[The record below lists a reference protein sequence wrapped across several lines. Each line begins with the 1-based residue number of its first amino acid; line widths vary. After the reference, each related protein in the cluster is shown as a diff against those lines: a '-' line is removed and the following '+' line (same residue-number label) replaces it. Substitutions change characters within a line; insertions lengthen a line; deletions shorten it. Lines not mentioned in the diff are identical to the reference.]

1 MEAEK
6 LKKYLEQIPNN
17 VSGDGASY
25 AKKVKQFLRF
35 FCLDTNEQIEQGSV
49 GGAAQVT
56 GVMLE
61 EINTTD
67 ANGMP
72 QNNIKV
78 TFNSSSV
85 TDYASAQI
93 WFKAQQDDVFRQA
106 GSTEGTQYV
115 IEDVTKEQVY
125 IVKVVAVNSKGGT
138 AAFEEAPQALITI
151 QGGVLVP
158 DAPTQFVLTWDNEG
172 PLWEWL
178 YNDNGYIDFFELRL
192 DEHAGVYDEN
202 LLERTRNTYSRA
214 NPNVRSGTAY
224 LFVRNIFGTY
234 SAPATRQ
241 FSKAVGSKPNKP
253 VLSKVIKGVN
263 IHMDDLPAGYKEYK
277 IIINGNDVYYTAN
290 NDFVYF
296 VFAGQISVQYCF
308 VDDIGDGELSD
319 ILTEDVQLLVQS
331 GDIAAG
337 AVTGVSIA
345 ENAITAAHI
354 EANAITSNKIAADA
368 ITADKLAVGSVT
380 ANAIAAN
387 AVRANAIQAGSIIAQ
402 HISAGAVTADKLAA
416 NTITLS
422 GALQIVGGAV
432 TLNEDGLKAMNT
444 NGSYTLFNEE
454 GMNFYDGNGVK
465 FAGVGRFMIG
475 VAKDGQYIKFTQ
487 PWDITPSVIV
497 IPQQLQT
504 SVAGYSTLDLDII
517 SNALELSKNGFRVQ
531 VKTVLKAGSGGS
543 QILNTPIM
551 TRVNVIQN
559 NNYTASKTI
568 TPPDGATRLSATVNI
583 VLEGTTY
590 THQRPPIGGITFPP
604 VVFLGAAANA
614 SIYLKVNGKTVDS
627 IENVCDEYF
636 GTSDSVGSTDLAAN
650 FTVNSN
656 FSDDD
661 VITIEVKGW
670 GNRFESGHNAWTT
683 AVLNSIQYDVATDS
697 VVSSGTGTFIVTDGN
712 SANYTIT
719 N

>member
-1 MEAEK
+1 MDADK

-17 VSGDGASY
+17 VSGDGATY
-25 AKKVKQFLRF
+25 AKKIKQFLRM
-35 FCLDTNEQIEQGSV
+35 FCIDTNEQIEQGSV
-49 GGAAQVT
+49 GGAQQVT
-56 GVMLE
+56 GIKLE
-61 EINTTD
+61 EINATD

-78 TFNSSSV
+78 TFDSSGV

-93 WFKAQQDDVFRQA
+93 WYKDRQDDVFRQA
-106 GSTEGTQYV
+106 GSAEGTQFI
-115 IEDVTKEQVY
+115 IEDVTKGRTY
-125 IVKVVAVNSKGGT
+125 IVKVVAVNKKGGS
-138 AAFEEAPQALITI
+138 ANFDEAPQAIITI
-151 QGGVLVP
+151 KGGALVP
-158 DAPTQFVLTWDNEG
+158 DAPTQFVLTWDKEG

-178 YNDNGYIDFFELRL
+178 YNDNGYIDYFELRL
-192 DEHAGVYDEN
+192 DANAGVYSDK
-202 LLERTRNTYSRA
+202 LLERTRNAYSRA

-234 SAPATRQ
+234 SLPATRQ
-241 FSKAVGSKPNKP
+241 FSKAVGAKPNKP

-308 VDDIGDGELSD
+308 VDDIGDGEFSD
-319 ILTEDVQLLVQS
+319 LLTENVQLLVQS
-331 GDIAAG
+331 DDIAAG

-432 TLNEDGLKAMNT
+432 TVSGDGLKAVNS
-444 NGSYTLFNEE
+444 NGSYTLFDEE
-454 GMNFYDGNGVK
+454 GMNFYDSNGIK
-465 FAGVGRFMIG
+465 FAGVGRFMLG
-475 VAKDGQYIKFTQ
+475 TAKHGQKIVFTQ
-487 PWDITPSVIV
+487 PWDIIPQVIV
-497 IPQQLQT
+497 IPMRLQT
-504 SVAGYSTLDLDII
+504 CVAGYSTLDLDIVCG
-517 SNALELSKNGFRVQ
+517 ALDITKNGFEIQ
-531 VKTVLKAGSGGS
+531 AQTILKSGSGGAIVVN
-543 QILNTPIM
+543 QPITGGGDYNSGSRTM
-551 TRVNVIQN
+551 TGE
-559 NNYTASKTI
+559 YTI
-568 TPPDGATRLSATVNI
+568 TPPEGATKLTAV
-583 VLEGTTY
+583 
-590 THQRPPIGGITFPP
+590 
-604 VVFLGAAANA
+604 
-614 SIYLKVNGKTVDS
+614 
-627 IENVCDEYF
+627 
-636 GTSDSVGSTDLAAN
+636 
-650 FTVNSN
+650 VNSN
-656 FSDDD
+656 FSSTIYDPNPSDNLPGYSAYYGTISVQLIINGD
-661 VITIEVKGW
+661 VVQTSTSFGLVRLSSDFAANDIIKVKVTITAHKQ
-670 GNRFESGHNAWTT
+670 GNIGSWSTQSSLQSVE
-683 AVLNSIQYDVATDS
+683 YDVKSDS
-697 VVSSGTGTFIVTDGN
+697 VISEGTVAFIVTDGN
-712 SANYTIT
+712 SANYTIQ

>member
-17 VSGDGASY
+17 VPGDGASY

-78 TFNSSSV
+78 TFSSSGV
-85 TDYASAQI
+85 IDYASAQI
-93 WFKAQQDDVFRQA
+93 WYKDQQDDVFRQA
-106 GSTEGTQYV
+106 GSAEGTQFI
-115 IEDVTKEQVY
+115 IEDVTKGRTY
-125 IVKVVAVNSKGGT
+125 IVKVVAVNKKGGS
-138 AAFEEAPQALITI
+138 ANFDEAPQASITI

-192 DEHAGVYDEN
+192 DANAGIYDEN
-202 LLERTRNTYSRA
+202 LLDRTQNTFSRA

-241 FSKAVGSKPNKP
+241 FSKAVGTKPNKP

-319 ILTEDVQLLVQS
+319 VLTEDVQLLVQS
-331 GDIAAG
+331 EDIAAG
-337 AVTGVSIA
+337 AVGENAIA
-345 ENAITAAHI
+345 ANAITSVKISANAITAAHI

-380 ANAIAAN
+380 ASAISAD

-402 HISAGAVTADKLAA
+402 HLSAGAVTTEKLAA
-416 NTITLS
+416 NAIT
-422 GALQIVGGAV
+422 ANKI
-432 TLNEDGLKAMNT
+432 
-444 NGSYTLFNEE
+444 
-454 GMNFYDGNGVK
+454 
-465 FAGVGRFMIG
+465 
-475 VAKDGQYIKFTQ
+475 
-487 PWDITPSVIV
+487 
-497 IPQQLQT
+497 
-504 SVAGYSTLDLDII
+504 
-517 SNALELSKNGFRVQ
+517 
-531 VKTVLKAGSGGS
+531 
-543 QILNTPIM
+543 
-551 TRVNVIQN
+551 
-559 NNYTASKTI
+559 
-568 TPPDGATRLSATVNI
+568 
-583 VLEGTTY
+583 
-590 THQRPPIGGITFPP
+590 
-604 VVFLGAAANA
+604 AANA
-614 SIYLKVNGKTVDS
+614 ITAEKMNVSELSSITATIGTLRTKTTGARTEIKDNL
-627 IENVCDEYF
+627 ILIYDNNNVLRVRM
-636 GTSDSVGSTDLAAN
+636 GV
-650 FTVNSN
+650 
-656 FSDDD
+656 
-661 VITIEVKGW
+661 W
-670 GNRFESGHNAWTT
+670 
-683 AVLNSIQYDVATDS
+683 
-697 VVSSGTGTFIVTDGN
+697 
-712 SANYTIT
+712 
-719 N
+719 

>member
-17 VSGDGASY
+17 VPGDGASY

-106 GSTEGTQYV
+106 GSTEGTQYI
-115 IEDVTKEQVY
+115 IEDVTKGQVY

-192 DEHAGVYDEN
+192 DANAGIYDEN
-202 LLERTRNTYSRA
+202 LLERTRDTKSRA

-234 SAPATRQ
+234 SLPATHQ
-241 FSKAVGSKPNKP
+241 FSKAVGTKPNKP
-253 VLSKVIKGVN
+253 ILSKVIKGVN
-263 IHMDDLPAGYKEYK
+263 IHMDALPVGYTQYK
-277 IIINGNDVYYTAN
+277 IIINGDDVYYTPN

-402 HISAGAVTADKLAA
+402 HISAGAITADKLAA

-432 TLNEDGLKAMNT
+432 TLNGDGLKALNT

-454 GMNFYDGNGVK
+454 GMNFFDSNGIK

-475 VAKDGQYIKFTQ
+475 SVSNEQYVQFTQ
-487 PWDITPSVIV
+487 PWDITPTVVV

-517 SNALELSKNGFRVQ
+517 SNATEISKNGFRAQ
-531 VKTVLKAGSGGS
+531 IKTILKSGSGGS
-543 QILNTPIM
+543 QVLNESIM
-551 TRVNVIQN
+551 KRVNVIEN
-559 NNYTASKTI
+559 NNYTATKVI
-568 TPPDGATRLSATVNI
+568 NPPDGATQLSVNVSV

-590 THQRPPIGGITFPP
+590 TLEHPLGGTQ
-604 VVFLGAAANA
+604 VFAGAVANA
-614 SIYLKVNGKTVDS
+614 SIYLKKNGVVADS
-627 IENVCDEYF
+627 IDNVAGEYF
-636 GTSDSVGSTDLAAN
+636 GDNSSLGSTNLSTN
-650 FTVNSN
+650 CTLSCSFNQ
-656 FSDDD
+656 DD
-661 VITIEVKGW
+661 VITLEVKGW
-670 GNRFESGHNAWTT
+670 GERFRSGHNAWTT
-683 AVLNSIQYDVATDS
+683 ATLNSIQYNVVGNS
-697 VVSSGTGTFIVTDGN
+697 VISTGVGIFIVTDGN

>member
-17 VSGDGASY
+17 VPGDGASY

-106 GSTEGTQYV
+106 GSTEGTQYI
-115 IEDVTKEQVY
+115 IEDVTKGQVY

-138 AAFEEAPQALITI
+138 AAFEEAPQAIITI

-192 DEHAGVYDEN
+192 DANAGIYDEN
-202 LLERTRNTYSRA
+202 LLERTRDTKSRA

-234 SAPATRQ
+234 SLPATHQ
-241 FSKAVGSKPNKP
+241 FSKAVGTKPNKP
-253 VLSKVIKGVN
+253 ILSKVIKGVN
-263 IHMDDLPAGYKEYK
+263 IHMDALPVGYTQYK
-277 IIINGNDVYYTAN
+277 IIINGDDVYYTPN

-331 GDIAAG
+331 GDIANG
-337 AVTGVSIA
+337 AVTEDTIAANAITGVKIA
-345 ENAITAAHI
+345 ANAITAAKI
-354 EANAITSNKIAADA
+354 EANAITANKIAADA

-402 HISAGAVTADKLAA
+402 HLSAGAVTAEKLAA
-416 NTITLS
+416 NS
-422 GALQIVGGAV
+422 V
-432 TLNEDGLKAMNT
+432 TANK
-444 NGSYTLFNEE
+444 
-454 GMNFYDGNGVK
+454 
-465 FAGVGRFMIG
+465 I
-475 VAKDGQYIKFTQ
+475 
-487 PWDITPSVIV
+487 
-497 IPQQLQT
+497 
-504 SVAGYSTLDLDII
+504 
-517 SNALELSKNGFRVQ
+517 
-531 VKTVLKAGSGGS
+531 
-543 QILNTPIM
+543 
-551 TRVNVIQN
+551 
-559 NNYTASKTI
+559 
-568 TPPDGATRLSATVNI
+568 
-583 VLEGTTY
+583 
-590 THQRPPIGGITFPP
+590 
-604 VVFLGAAANA
+604 AANA
-614 SIYLKVNGKTVDS
+614 VTAEKMNVTQLSAITAEIGTLRTKTSGARTEIKDNLILIYD
-627 IENVCDEYF
+627 EN
-636 GTSDSVGSTDLAAN
+636 N
-650 FTVNSN
+650 
-656 FSDDD
+656 
-661 VITIEVKGW
+661 
-670 GNRFESGHNAWTT
+670 
-683 AVLNSIQYDVATDS
+683 VLRVRMG
-697 VVSSGTGTFIVTDGN
+697 VW
-712 SANYTIT
+712 
-719 N
+719 

>member
-1 MEAEK
+1 MDADK

-17 VSGDGASY
+17 VSGDGATY
-25 AKKVKQFLRF
+25 AKKIKQFLRM
-35 FCLDTNEQIEQGSV
+35 FCIDTNEQIEQGSV
-49 GGAAQVT
+49 GGAQQVT
-56 GVMLE
+56 GIKLE
-61 EINTTD
+61 EINATD

-78 TFNSSSV
+78 TFDSSGV
-85 TDYASAQI
+85 ADYASAQI
-93 WFKAQQDDVFRQA
+93 WYKDQQDDMFRQA
-106 GSTEGTQYV
+106 GSAEGTQFI
-115 IEDVTKEQVY
+115 IEDVTKGRTY
-125 IVKVVAVNSKGGT
+125 IVKVVAVNKKGGS
-138 AAFEEAPQALITI
+138 ANFDEAPQASITI
-151 QGGVLVP
+151 QGGELVP
-158 DAPTQFVLTWDNEG
+158 DAPTQFVLTWDKEG

-241 FSKAVGSKPNKP
+241 FSKAVGTKPNKP

-296 VFAGQISVQYCF
+296 VFAGQITVQYCF

-319 ILTEDVQLLVQS
+319 LLTEDVQLLVQS

-416 NTITLS
+416 NTIALS

-454 GMNFYDGNGVK
+454 GMNFYDSNGVK

-517 SNALELSKNGFRVQ
+517 SNALELSKKGFRVQ
-531 VKTVLKAGSGGS
+531 VK
-543 QILNTPIM
+543 P
-551 TRVNVIQN
+551 
-559 NNYTASKTI
+559 Y
-568 TPPDGATRLSATVNI
+568 
-583 VLEGTTY
+583 
-590 THQRPPIGGITFPP
+590 
-604 VVFLGAAANA
+604 
-614 SIYLKVNGKTVDS
+614 
-627 IENVCDEYF
+627 
-636 GTSDSVGSTDLAAN
+636 
-650 FTVNSN
+650 
-656 FSDDD
+656 
-661 VITIEVKGW
+661 
-670 GNRFESGHNAWTT
+670 
-683 AVLNSIQYDVATDS
+683 
-697 VVSSGTGTFIVTDGN
+697 
-712 SANYTIT
+712 
-719 N
+719 

>member
-1 MEAEK
+1 MDADK

-17 VSGDGASY
+17 VSGDGATY
-25 AKKVKQFLRF
+25 AKKIKQFLRM
-35 FCLDTNEQIEQGSV
+35 FCIDTNEQIEQGSV
-49 GGAAQVT
+49 GGAQQVT
-56 GVMLE
+56 GIKLE
-61 EINTTD
+61 EINATD

-78 TFNSSSV
+78 TFDSSGV
-85 TDYASAQI
+85 ADYASAQI
-93 WFKAQQDDVFRQA
+93 WYKDQQDDMFRQA
-106 GSTEGTQYV
+106 GSAEGTQFI
-115 IEDVTKEQVY
+115 IEDVTKGRTY
-125 IVKVVAVNSKGGT
+125 IVKVVAVNKKGGS
-138 AAFEEAPQALITI
+138 ANFDEAPQASITI
-151 QGGVLVP
+151 QGGELVP
-158 DAPTQFVLTWDNEG
+158 DAPTQFVLTWDKEG

-241 FSKAVGSKPNKP
+241 FSKAVGTKPNKP

-296 VFAGQISVQYCF
+296 VFAGQITVQYCF

-319 ILTEDVQLLVQS
+319 LLTEDVQLLVQS

-368 ITADKLAVGSVT
+368 ITANKLAVGSVT

-432 TLNEDGLKAMNT
+432 TVSGDGLKAVNS
-444 NGSYTLFNEE
+444 NGSYTLFDEE
-454 GMNFYDGNGVK
+454 GMNFYDSNGVK
-465 FAGVGRFMIG
+465 FAGIGRFMMG
-475 VAKDGQYIKFTQ
+475 VVADGQYVSFTQ
-487 PWDITPSVIV
+487 PWDITPTVVV

-517 SNALELSKNGFRVQ
+517 SNAAEISKNGFRAQ
-531 VKTVLKAGSGGS
+531 IKTILKSGSGGS
-543 QILNTPIM
+543 QVLNESIM
-551 TRVNVIQN
+551 KRVNVIEN
-559 NNYTASKTI
+559 NNYTATKVI
-568 TPPDGATRLSATVNI
+568 NPPDGATQLSVNVSV

-590 THQRPPIGGITFPP
+590 TLERP
-604 VVFLGAAANA
+604 LGWTEIFAGAVANA
-614 SIYLKVNGKTVDS
+614 SIYLKKNGVVADS
-627 IENVCDEYF
+627 IDNVAGEYY
-636 GTSDSVGSTDLAAN
+636 GNNSPGSTDLSTN
-650 FTVNSN
+650 CTLSCSFNQ
-656 FSDDD
+656 DD
-661 VITIEVKGW
+661 VITLEVKGW
-670 GNRFESGHNAWTT
+670 GERFRSGHKAWT
-683 AVLNSIQYDVATDS
+683 AAALNSIQYNVVGNS
-697 VVSSGTGTFIVTDGN
+697 VVSTGVGIFIVTDGN
-712 SANYTIT
+712 SANYTIQ